1 MATKSVNGNGV
12 ASASRVGT
20 GQYRHNGAA
29 SLSQLNGDAVIKSTA
44 GTHRQQLE
52 AARRQIDSLVKLV
65 MVLREQSVL
74 LTESL
79 ASAHRF
85 AFHDELTNL
94 PNRRLLKD
102 RFKMAVA
109 RAKRKHSK
117 VVLLLLDLDNFK
129 GINDTVGHLAADRL
143 LQQVASRLTACI
155 RGSDTACRFGGDE
168 LVIVLPEIETPDDAI
183 ATIEKIRAEL
193 ATPYEIDGM
202 PVRITV
208 SIGMATWP
216 IDGKDCPAL
225 LKVADV
231 AMYREKRRC
240 LVACGTAASTVP
252 AGLDQAIAR
261 WRQAN
266 QNEKGAD
273 LFFP

>member
-1 MATKSVNGNGV
+1 MATKSVNGKGV

-20 GQYRHNGAA
+20 GQHRHNGAV

-44 GTHRQQLE
+44 GTYHQQLE

-65 MVLREQSVL
+65 MVLREESVL

-94 PNRRLLKD
+94 PNRRLLND

-109 RAKRKHSK
+109 HAKRKHSN

-129 GINDTVGHLAADRL
+129 RINDTVGHLAADRL

-168 LVIVLPEIETPDDAI
+168 LVIVLPEVETPDDAI
-183 ATIEKIRAEL
+183 ATTEKIRAEL
-193 ATPYEIDGM
+193 ATPYDVDGL
-202 PVRITV
+202 PVRLTV

-225 LKVADV
+225 LNVADV
-231 AMYREKRRC
+231 AMYREKRRQ
-240 LVACGTAASTVP
+240 LVARATTVSTVP
-252 AGLDQAIAR
+252 AGLEQAIAR
-261 WRQAN
+261 WRHAIQI
-266 QNEKGAD
+266 EKASD
-273 LFFP
+273 LLFT